1 MSTQLTTAPSVDP
14 PTSTAASKP
23 VTSDHVAGLPTAAV
37 IAQIDISR
45 DRTVIASLGF
55 ALHHLSD
62 ALVGSIGDLDLHRA
76 TTIMTKQI
84 VQIVQADDAVDQ
96 IGHLVCNPDRVAMP
110 DGRSAAELCG
120 SRWQDVAA
128 ASQARA
134 VAARE
139 GVSVYGNDAVINLA
153 MVRGAQGTTPWWG
166 TSMWAQIV
174 NNWFDVSMPSP
185 RLRTALKH
193 YPEQVDD
200 AVVAAVL
207 AGTTAA
213 RSVMMSWR
221 VG

>member
-1 MSTQLTTAPSVDP
+1 MSTKLTSAPSVDTP
-14 PTSTAASKP
+14 PATSE
-23 VTSDHVAGLPTAAV
+23 HVVGLPTAAV

-62 ALVGSIGDLDLHRA
+62 ALVGSVSDLDLHRA
-76 TTIMTKQI
+76 TAIMTKQI
-84 VQIVQADDAVDQ
+84 AQIIQADDAVDQ
-96 IGHLVCNPDRVAMP
+96 IGHLACNPDRVAMP
-110 DGRSAAELCG
+110 DGRTAAELCG
-120 SRWQDVAA
+120 SRWHDVAE
-128 ASQARA
+128 ASLARA

-174 NNWFDVSMPSP
+174 NNWFDESMPSP

-207 AGTTAA
+207 AGTTASRGA
-213 RSVMMSWR
+213 MMSWR

>member
-1 MSTQLTTAPSVDP
+1 MMPTQLTTPPSVESP
-14 PTSTAASKP
+14 TTTPATSTY
-23 VTSDHVAGLPTAAV
+23 DHVVGLPTAAV

-62 ALVGSIGDLDLHRA
+62 ALTGSIGELDLHRA

-84 VQIVQADDAVDQ
+84 AQIIQADDAVSQ
-96 IGHLVCNPDRVAMP
+96 IGQLACNPDRVAMP
-110 DGRSAAELCG
+110 DGRTAAELCG
-120 SRWQDVAA
+120 SLWNDVAN
-128 ASQARA
+128 ASHERA
-134 VAARE
+134 VAASD
-139 GVSVYGNDAVINLA
+139 GVLAYGNDAVINLA

-174 NNWFDVSMPSP
+174 NDWFDESMPSP

-207 AGTTAA
+207 AGTTAT